1 MGFLDYLRAQPV
13 FTLFLVL
20 GLGYLVGRIRF
31 GALALGPVAGVL
43 FVGLVFGH
51 FGFQM
56 SAGAQ
61 AFGFAVFIFSV
72 GYQAGPRF
80 FDVIKT
86 DGLKYFVLAVTVAG
100 SGLLL
105 AVLLSRW
112 LDFAPGTSAGVLSG
126 GLTSSPTLAAAQE
139 AVRGGTVDPPAGWSA
154 EQLIGNITTG
164 YAITYIFGLVG
175 LILIIKIL
183 PALLGIDLAADAAQY
198 AAQSQGGSQ
207 EKTGQVALR
216 VYKVT
221 HREVT
226 EVPVKTFLPRWDG
239 LAWLRLHREGQVIK
253 LGPEEHLRM
262 GDEIS
267 VVGDIS
273 VTKQLQRYCE
283 DVTYAHAEIARAE
296 TAQVV
301 VTSRQSVGHALGEL
315 ELARNFGVYVE
326 RWRRMGRDIPR
337 TLNVALQKGDVLTVV
352 GPSGNVDSVAAALGS
367 AERPSEATD
376 MLTFALGIA
385 AGVVLGSLSITF
397 WGTPIG
403 LGSAGGLLLSG
414 ITVGFIHSVRPTLGR
429 LPGSAR
435 WLLMELG
442 LLIFMIGVGL
452 RAGGDIVD
460 TFLAAGPKLV
470 FAGAFVT
477 TLPLL
482 SGFVVGRKI
491 LRIPP
496 VILLGAITGAM
507 TSGASLSVVTGAA
520 KSDVPALGYA
530 GTYAFANVL
539 LTIAGT
545 IIVAL
550 A

>member
-1 MGFLDYLRAQPV
+1 MSFLDYLRAQPV
-13 FTLFLVL
+13 FTLFLIL

-61 AFGFAVFIFSV
+61 ALGFALFIFSV

-112 LDFAPGTSAGVLSG
+112 LDFSPGTSAGLLSG

-139 AVRGGTVDPPAGWSA
+139 AVRGGTVKPPAGWSA

-164 YAITYIFGLVG
+164 YAITYIFGLIG

-183 PALLGIDLAADAAQY
+183 PALLGIDLVADAAQY
-198 AAQSQGGSQ
+198 AAQSPGGSQ
-207 EKTGQVALR
+207 EKTGQVAFR

-226 EVPVKTFLPRWDG
+226 EVPIKTFRPLWDG

-253 LGPEEHLRM
+253 LGPEERLRM

-273 VTKQLQRYCE
+273 LTKQLQRFGE
-283 DVTYAHAEIARAE
+283 DVTYAYAEIARAE

-315 ELARNFGVYVE
+315 DLARNFGVYVE
-326 RWRRMGRDIPR
+326 RWQRMGRDIPR
-337 TLNVALQKGDVLTVV
+337 TLDVALQKGDVLTVV
-352 GPSGNVDSVAAALGS
+352 GPSDNVDSVAAALGS
-367 AERPSEATD
+367 AERPSETTD

-385 AGVVLGSLSITF
+385 VGVVLGSLSITV

-414 ITVGFIHSVRPTLGR
+414 IAVGFIRSVRPTFGR

-442 LLIFMIGVGL
+442 LLIFMTGVGL
-452 RAGGDIVD
+452 RAGGDIIE